1 MIRRA
6 LATRNRWR
14 TAGLLGMVALGLV
27 IAQVVLAAP
36 PVANFDIS
44 DTVPE
49 MGAVSV
55 TSTPADRRIPTTT
68 SFCTSGTSG
77 TAEAALP
84 SNRVPVAYDS
94 TAAGSRP

>member
-49 MGAVSV
+49 DRSV
-55 TSTPADRRIPTTT
+55 GELHLD
-68 SFCTSGTSG
+68 GHG
-77 TAEAALP
+77 
-84 SNRVPVAYDS
+84 
-94 TAAGSRP
+94 